1 MLSAAGRLLT
11 DPRCGDRIFRLP
23 CDPKNIIPGA
33 ATVPAISFFAI
44 NILLLSLAIANNA
57 ASK

>member
-11 DPRCGDRIFRLP
+11 DPRCGDRIFLLP
-23 CDPKNIIPGA
+23 CDPNNIIPGA
-33 ATVPAISFFAI
+33 ATVPALSFFAI
-44 NILLLSLAIANNA
+44 TFLPLSLAIANSA

>member
-11 DPRCGDRIFRLP
+11 DPRCGDRIFLLP

-33 ATVPAISFFAI
+33 AAVPAISFLAI
-44 NILLLSLAIANNA
+44 TILLLSLATANND

>member
-11 DPRCGDRIFRLP
+11 DPRCGDRIFLLP
-23 CDPKNIIPGA
+23 CDPKIIIPGA